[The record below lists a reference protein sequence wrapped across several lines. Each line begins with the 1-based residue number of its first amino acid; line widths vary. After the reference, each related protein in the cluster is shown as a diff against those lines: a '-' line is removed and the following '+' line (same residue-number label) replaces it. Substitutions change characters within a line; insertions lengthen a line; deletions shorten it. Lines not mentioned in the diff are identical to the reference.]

1 MYYKHVLKSKA
12 HIYTE
17 PFILKGAKEL
27 YKHMYI
33 KGRLPLIGR
42 QGITSPAPLLL
53 PAVLGR
59 NAWCHQMQVCV
70 SCGDTQH
77 NHPHCRAQSLKRG
90 CNLSSATAL
99 LHSRSITA
107 ISSFVFKLFST
118 KLN

>member
-12 HIYTE
+12 RIYTE

-42 QGITSPAPLLL
+42 QGINSPAPLFL

-59 NAWCHQMQVCV
+59 NACCQQMQVCI
-70 SCGDTQH
+70 SCGD
-77 NHPHCRAQSLKRG
+77 A
-90 CNLSSATAL
+90 
-99 LHSRSITA
+99 
-107 ISSFVFKLFST
+107 
-118 KLN
+118 